1 MNRGFVNR
9 CRVEHC
15 GQVSYESMLALQESR
30 HKAVSEGAPET
41 LFLLEHNKVITL
53 GKNGR
58 DENLL
63 YSKDDLA
70 ARGIELLRSSRGG
83 DITYHGPG
91 QLVVYPI
98 LRLQP
103 HEQDLRQYV
112 TRLEQIMIRT
122 AADFGVKAGPVDG
135 LRGIWVGNEKLGAI
149 GVRMSR
155 WVTMHGFALNITTD
169 LSDFELIIPCG
180 LKDRGVTSLSKLLS
194 RPPTIKE
201 VEMRVIKHFADLF
214 ERDLDEYKH

>member
-1 MNRGFVNR
+1 MSRAV
-9 CRVEHC
+9 VERC
-15 GQVSYESMLALQESR
+15 GQVSYEPMLALQEAR

-41 LFLLEHNKVITL
+41 LFLLEHDKVITL

-63 YSKDDLA
+63 FSKDDLA
-70 ARGIELLRSSRGG
+70 ARGVELLRSSRGG

-103 HEQDLRQYV
+103 HEQDLRKYV
-112 TRLEQIMIRT
+112 TKLEQIMIRT
-122 AADFGVKAGPVDG
+122 AADFGVKAGPVEG

-155 WVTMHGFALNITTD
+155 WVTMHGFALNISTD

-180 LKDRGVTSLSKLLS
+180 LKDRGVTSLQKLLS
-194 RPPTIKE
+194 HPPSIQE
-201 VEMRVIKHFADLF
+201 VETRVIKHFEDIF
-214 ERDLDEYKH
+214 SN